1 MDFSP
6 QCHFFVSVTV
16 RIGQN
21 IQNGVSVERSI
32 FTDIDAYQLISLKGT
47 LNGSTKETC
56 IVSYGTKTTKAVVV
70 KLYHS
75 HPSKVS
81 EGKKGRKERKR
92 KEKKERKKLT

>member
-1 MDFSP
+1 MS
-6 QCHFFVSVTV
+6 FFCESNSV

-21 IQNGVSVERSI
+21 IQNGASVERAI

-81 EGKKGRKERKR
+81 EGKKKGRKERKR